1 MIINYTITSKKT
13 HKLSKKDI
21 KSICVLKN
29 THWRYSMK
37 SQLDWFKKNTKKN
50 DIHNM
55 LYFKSQMIGYTLLKN
70 RTCKINSLTKKY
82 LLFDTLILKKSFRK
96 KKISNLI
103 MNFDNKIIRL
113 NNKISFLICKKN
125 MINFYKKFNWKIL
138 EKKNFSILTNISN
151 MSGMIFNQKN
161 FSTKNNLNYKFFIN
175 K

>member
-1 MIINYTITSKKT
+1 
-13 HKLSKKDI
+13 
-21 KSICVLKN
+21 
-29 THWRYSMK
+29 
-37 SQLDWFKKNTKKN
+37 
-50 DIHNM
+50 
-55 LYFKSQMIGYTLLKN
+55 
-70 RTCKINSLTKKY
+70 
-82 LLFDTLILKKSFRK
+82 
-96 KKISNLI
+96 